1 MGTSPPNSLPST
13 HFNHYPHAT
22 YSTHSISSLHS
33 TSSTHSPLYPLPT
46 LPMLHSTYPPLYL
59 PSTLPTLHSTYSP
72 IYLLSTLPTLHTTY
86 SPLYLL
92 STLPTIH
99 SPLYL
104 LPSVQCFRSGS
115 ALNKTVCWVWILMC
129 FWVPLLRILI
139 QIQIEKSWDQDPKHC
154 PFPTSQY
161 PLPIPHSTSS
171 THSSLPSTHLHFDC
185 QPLGGTEA
193 RGVGV

>member
-59 PSTLPTLHSTYSP
+59 PSTLTTLHSTYSP

-86 SPLYLL
+86 YPLP
-92 STLPTIH
+92 TLPATFSPVFQIWIRIKQDRLLGMDFDVFLGAPPPDLDPDPNREKLGPRSKTLPISHKPEPAPH

-104 LPSVQCFRSGS
+104 LYTQLTP
-115 ALNKTVCWVWILMC
+115 LNTLT
-129 FWVPLLRILI
+129 F
-139 QIQIEKSWDQDPKHC
+139 
-154 PFPTSQY
+154 
-161 PLPIPHSTSS
+161 
-171 THSSLPSTHLHFDC
+171 
-185 QPLGGTEA
+185 
-193 RGVGV
+193 